1 MKGGSMKVGESFKPD
16 KAWMKLCYMYLLFV
30 DVLVIGFVILPVAV
44 VMLLIQL
51 SSLTVLMTLVFLI
64 VPFIAFVLA
73 VAFWISMYYESINYE
88 LTEAEINVQRGV
100 WWKHM
105 NTVPYNRVTNIDVVQ
120 GPLSRR
126 FGLAKIKVQTAGYSA
141 TGGGASSAEAQLTGI
156 RNYNEIR
163 ELILSKARGVRPV
176 AVEAAAE
183 TSTYE
188 GATRQML
195 DELKRIRKIL
205 EKQERAK

>member
-1 MKGGSMKVGESFKPD
+1 MKVGESFKPD

-30 DVLVIGFVILPVAV
+30 DILVIGFVILPVSVA
-44 VMLLIQL
+44 MLLIQL
-51 SSLTVLMTLVFLI
+51 SSLTVLMTVIFLI
-64 VPFIAFVLA
+64 VPFVAFVFA

-88 LTEAEINVQRGV
+88 LTEAEITVQRGV
-100 WWKHM
+100 WWKHT

-126 FGLAKIKVQTAGYSA
+126 FGLAKIKIQTAGYSA
-141 TGGGASSAEAQLTGI
+141 AGSGGSSAEAQLTGI
-156 RNYNEIR
+156 RNYSELR

-188 GATRQML
+188 GATQQML
-195 DELKRIRKIL
+195 DELRKIRRIL
-205 EKQERAK
+205 EKQERVK

>member
-1 MKGGSMKVGESFKPD
+1 MKVGESFKPD

-30 DVLVIGFVILPVAV
+30 DLLVIGFVILPVSVA
-44 VMLLIQL
+44 MLLIQL
-51 SSLTVLMTLVFLI
+51 SSLTVLMTMIFLI
-64 VPFIAFVLA
+64 VPFVAFVFA

-88 LTEAEINVQRGV
+88 LTEAEITVHRGV
-100 WWKHM
+100 WWKHT

-141 TGGGASSAEAQLTGI
+141 TGSGGSSAEAQLTGI
-156 RNYNEIR
+156 RNYGELR

-188 GATRQML
+188 GATQQML
-195 DELKRIRKIL
+195 DELRKIRRIL
-205 EKQERAK
+205 EKQERVK

>member
-1 MKGGSMKVGESFKPD
+1 VKVGNMKVGESFKPD
-16 KAWMKLCYMYLLFV
+16 KAWMRLCYMYLLLV
-30 DVLVIGFVILPVAV
+30 DVLIICFVILPVAV
-44 VMLLIQL
+44 ALLLIQL
-51 SSLTVLMTLVFLI
+51 STLTAIMAMVLLI
-64 VPFIAFVLA
+64 VPFIAFMLA

-100 WWKHM
+100 WWKHL

-126 FGLAKIKVQTAGYSA
+126 LGLAKIKIQTAGYSA
-141 TGGGASSAEAQLTGI
+141 TGSGASIAEAQLTGI
-156 RNYNEIR
+156 KNYNEIR
-163 ELILSKARGVRPV
+163 EYILSKVRRLRPI

-188 GATRQML
+188 GATQQML
-195 DELKRIRKIL
+195 DELKKIRKIL